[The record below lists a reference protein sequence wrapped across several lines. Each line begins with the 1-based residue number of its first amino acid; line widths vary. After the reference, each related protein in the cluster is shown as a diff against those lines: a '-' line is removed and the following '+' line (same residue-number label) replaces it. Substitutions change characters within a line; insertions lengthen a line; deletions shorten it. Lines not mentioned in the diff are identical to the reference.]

1 MVCSKTLCFPHV
13 SLPRPEIQFKILAK
27 EKENEESSYIDN
39 PYLPGGKRENF
50 NLYTGIKKTNTQN
63 RTNNNGTHNTKSKGA
78 GQQNYK
84 QGRNQWEPYPN
95 DQETNNQ
102 EEDSY
107 QGRNGGEGLGTQYRD

>member
-1 MVCSKTLCFPHV
+1 MRRKGFCSGLCYD
-13 SLPRPEIQFKILAK
+13 LAVRA
-27 EKENEESSYIDN
+27 NTFQCN
-39 PYLPGGKRENF
+39 MRENF
-50 NLYTGIKKTNTQN
+50 NLYTGIKNTNTQN
-63 RTNNNGTHNTKSKGA
+63 RTNNNGTHDTKSKGA
-78 GQQNYK
+78 GQQSYK